1 MAMSR
6 LCLKPIRF
14 LERLP
19 LVVVL
24 EVPYLLQ
31 MLTVVGLASWVLVQ
45 YRQVTVAAIA
55 TNLQA
60 ETTERV
66 AAYIEYQTSMV
77 ARLNATHVA
86 AVETQLLDLNNFE
99 QMGQFFWQQMQS
111 YPVDYLNYANPDGEF
126 IGVERLADGTL
137 VVNETR
143 RDHLKHMTIYQTD
156 DRGHRTQ
163 AEVTPA
169 PEPVQEEEWYATA
182 AVAGQP
188 LWSPIYAWHDQ
199 PEVLSISAS
208 YPMYTP
214 QGDLLG
220 VMGADLGLT
229 QMGQFLQ
236 DIQVSPS
243 TQIFVVERSGL
254 LVANSAGGAPFA
266 MVDGEAQRR
275 AATDSPNPQVRAAAQ
290 HLAQRDWLTSAAPVQ
305 REVWLPEGRQ
315 FVSAVPWGD
324 DLGLDW
330 VVVVVVPETDFLT
343 QMDTYVRTT
352 LLVAVLSLAI
362 AMLMALLTDRWINRP
377 IRQLAV
383 ASRAIAAGDRTQPVA
398 VQGLRELNMLAS
410 TFNQMATQMADALD
424 HLENRVAQRTAEL
437 AKAKGAAEAA
447 NQSKSL
453 FLANMSHQLRTPL
466 NVILGFIQVMQ
477 RDAALAEPHDKAL
490 VSMYRSADYL
500 LVQINN
506 LLLASKLDLEEAPT
520 LAADWLD
527 LGMLLHNLQIQFSAH
542 LTHLAHPAVEFRVAA
557 AGTVPQR
564 IRIDEAKLHQ
574 SLVSLLDNAVRFT
587 VAGQVTLRVVGQP
600 QRAAPPS
607 SAEVAAI
614 PATMGY
620 HLTFAVVD
628 TGPGID
634 RDELEHLFSPFEQ
647 ATSGQRSQQGSGL
660 GLFICQEYIRLLG
673 GQLQCQSQP
682 GLGSC
687 FEFTVTVPGSAQ
699 ALVAIA
705 PAPSSSL
712 NIPPILPLQAEH
724 LAMMSQEWCDQLR
737 QAATLGD
744 DSAVLAL
751 LQMIPPEGAELSH
764 WLRRW
769 ATDYQF
775 DYILEL
781 FQQPSQQQ
789 QHGSTMASTGL
800 LRGDALKPSHTED
813 FLG

>member
-1 MAMSR
+1 MATPR
-6 LCLKPIRF
+6 LCLKPIRL

-19 LVVVL
+19 LVVAL

-31 MLTVVGLASWVLVQ
+31 MLTVVGLGSWMLVQ
-45 YRQVTVAAIA
+45 YRRVTVTEIA
-55 TNLQA
+55 TNLQE

-66 AAYIEYQTSMV
+66 ADYIEYQASMV

-111 YPVDYLNYANPDGEF
+111 YPVDYLNYANPAGEF

-137 VVNETR
+137 VINETR
-143 RDHLKHMTIYQTD
+143 RDAPKQMTIYQTD

-182 AVAGQP
+182 VMAGQP

-199 PEVLSISAS
+199 PNVLSISAS
-208 YPMYTP
+208 HPLYTP
-214 QGDLLG
+214 QGELLG
-220 VMGADLGLT
+220 VMGADWVLT

-236 DIQVSPS
+236 KIQVSPS
-243 TQIFVVERSGL
+243 TQIFVVEHSGL
-254 LVANSAGGAPFA
+254 LVASSADDAPLA

-275 AATDSPNPQVRAAAQ
+275 AATDSPNLQVRAAAQ
-290 HLAQRDWLTSAAPVQ
+290 HLAQHDWLTSATPLQ
-305 REVWLPEGRQ
+305 LEIWLPEGRQ
-315 FVSAVPWGD
+315 FVSAVPWGK

-343 QMDTYVRTT
+343 QMDTYVHTT

-362 AMLMALLTDRWINRP
+362 ALLMALLTDRWINRP

-383 ASRAIAAGDRTQPVA
+383 ASRAIAAGDRTQPIA
-398 VQGLRELNMLAS
+398 VQGLRELTMLAS
-410 TFNQMATQMADALD
+410 AFNQMATQMVEALD

-437 AKAKGAAEAA
+437 AKAKEAAETA

-453 FLANMSHQLRTPL
+453 LLANISHQLRTPL
-466 NVILGFIQVMQ
+466 NIILGFIQVMQ
-477 RDAALAEPHDKAL
+477 RDAALVELHDKAL

-506 LLLASKLDLEEAPT
+506 LLLTSKLDLEVAPAVT
-520 LAADWLD
+520 SDWLD
-527 LGMLLHNLQIQFSAH
+527 LGLLLHNLQTQVSAH
-542 LTHLAHPAVEFRVAA
+542 LTHLAHSSVEFQVVVE
-557 AGTVPQR
+557 GTMPQR
-564 IRIDEAKLHQ
+564 ICIDEAKLHQ
-574 SLVSLLDNAVRFT
+574 SLVNLLDNAVRFT
-587 VAGQVTLRVVGQP
+587 VTGQVTLRVVGQL

-607 SAEVAAI
+607 AEAAAI
-614 PATMGY
+614 PATRGY
-620 HLTFAVVD
+620 KLTFAVAD

-634 RDELEHLFSPFEQ
+634 RDELEHMFSPFEQ
-647 ATSGQRSQQGSGL
+647 GISGQRSQRGSGL
-660 GLFICQEYIRLLG
+660 GLFICQEYVRLLG
-673 GQLQCQSQP
+673 GQLQCQSKP

-687 FEFTVTVPGSAQ
+687 FEFTVTVPGCDQ

-705 PAPSSSL
+705 PTSSSS
-712 NIPPILPLQAEH
+712 PSTLPLSPPPQAEH

-744 DSAVLAL
+744 DSEVLAL
-751 LQMIPPEGAELSH
+751 LQMIPPEGAELSN
-764 WLRRW
+764 WLRHC

-781 FQQPSQQQ
+781 FQSPSQQYG
-789 QHGSTMASTGL
+789 GSTLARESAHG
-800 LRGDALKPSHTED
+800 PNS
-813 FLG
+813 